1 LVINQGVML
10 EMQEKFFITPE
21 GYAKLENELSFLKT
35 KERPS
40 VIKAIEE
47 ARAHGDLSEN
57 AEYHAAKEKQG
68 FIEAKIAD
76 LESRFARAE
85 LIDISKLSGSQVIF
99 GCTVTLQDEEVG
111 KKSVYKIVSDYEASL
126 SNGSISVNSP
136 VAKAMLGRSKGDEI
150 EVNTP
155 GGTKYYHILNIEYK

>member
-1 LVINQGVML
+1 
-10 EMQEKFFITPE
+10 MQEKFFITPE

>member
-1 LVINQGVML
+1 ML

>member
-1 LVINQGVML
+1 
-10 EMQEKFFITPE
+10 MQEKFFITPE
-21 GYAKLENELSFLKT
+21 GYTKLENELSFLKT

-99 GCTVTLQDEEVG
+99 GCTVTLQDEEIG
-111 KKSVYKIVSDYEASL
+111 KKSVYKIVSDYEANL

-155 GGTKYYHILNIEYK
+155 GGTKYYQILNVEYK